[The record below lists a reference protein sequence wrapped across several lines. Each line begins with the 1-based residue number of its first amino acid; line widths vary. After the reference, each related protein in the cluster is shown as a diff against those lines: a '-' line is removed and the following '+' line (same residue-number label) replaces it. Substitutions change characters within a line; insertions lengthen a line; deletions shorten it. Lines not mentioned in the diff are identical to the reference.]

1 MRHVSG
7 IDVEIKVG
15 GLEGFGFSGCRGAVE
30 TLLHCYRRSGGV
42 DEIGMAL
49 GVLHVVGAFEGEE
62 PEAGPASGEGCEGV
76 RAGRGRYLG
85 GVVKRHGF

>member
-1 MRHVSG
+1 
-7 IDVEIKVG
+7 
-15 GLEGFGFSGCRGAVE
+15 
-30 TLLHCYRRSGGV
+30 
-42 DEIGMAL
+42 MAL
-49 GVLHVVGAFEGEE
+49 GVLRVVGAFEGEE